1 MIYLFTAIFSYKI
14 AFNIT
19 FSVTVSY
26 NNYLAGGDEEE
37 EDSDYEDDLDDR
49 KRHWDNFEVSWT

>member
-1 MIYLFTAIFSYKI
+1 L
-14 AFNIT
+14 

-37 EDSDYEDDLDDR
+37 ADSDYDDDLDDR
-49 KRHWDNFEVSWT
+49 KRHWDNFEVSFN